1 MTKDKESLFEVLQ
14 IGEKDDFTIDI
25 KSVKPKKIPTK
36 TVSLYLEEM
45 DIRDTINQPFIFII
59 LPFFTSKRQRN
70 VNLVY
75 EIENAGIKFGAS
87 LSSDNFEGIKNQQ
100 PSDFEKNVFYF
111 ILYKFQE
118 LLMNGEDA
126 DNIVFNID
134 EIIEYLGLKFSMK
147 YYRKMEETLFNLQG
161 TTYKIAIRN
170 RKKAGNIIREV
181 YKEPLN
187 LIRYEKVK
195 ERNTV
200 TNKMKVYYK
209 VTLDKRIIEELR
221 IKHYSIFDRHLL
233 NDLRKADRASEKI
246 YQFISMKRFS
256 SDEGEYRIETLA
268 TIIPLTLTSRIKKK
282 LKTGEI
288 KEYEVSKM
296 KQVARRIKKAFDV
309 LVKKKYLLKYEML
322 ELKSLKSY
330 KFRYIFN
337 VEKDNYCHIS
347 NLIGNK
353 KTERLKLIELEEPSS
368 STPKKSGASS
378 AKVGKT
384 QNVMDEVKRAKKNI
398 YVSKAWNK
406 WVDNKI
412 QKIFEENGEEYTVN
426 ILRTVYKSLNKQ
438 ISKSLVGY
446 INGIMKNMEESSSE
460 NQLSFGRYAPDKNEI
475 IERES
480 EDDIEDA
487 EIVVEDKKIDN
498 RTVTKK
504 SNLDTTELKTPK
516 LDLDDPISKLL
527 LELYSK
533 LSENEKTVIKSK
545 AVEKYLEATDSE
557 AMTKVHE
564 QIFKSLEKIYV
575 LEVMKEDKGIV

>member
-1 MTKDKESLFEVLQ
+1 MAKDKESLFEVLQ
-14 IGEKDDFTIDI
+14 IGEKQDFAIDI
-25 KSVKPKKIPTK
+25 RSIKPKKIPTK

-126 DNIVFNID
+126 ENIVFNID
-134 EIIEYLGLKFSMK
+134 EVIEYLGLKFSMK

-195 ERNTV
+195 ERNTL

-209 VTLDKRIIEELR
+209 VSLDKRIIEELR

-233 NDLRKADRASEKI
+233 NDLRKSDRAAEKI

-268 TIIPLTLTSRIKKK
+268 TIIPLTMTSRIKKK
-282 LKTGEI
+282 LKNGDT
-288 KEYEVSKM
+288 KEYVVSKM
-296 KQVARRIKKAFDV
+296 RQVMRRIKKAFDI
-309 LVKKKYLLKYEML
+309 LVQKKYLLRYEIV

-330 KFRYIFN
+330 KFKYVFD
-337 VEKDNYCHIS
+337 VENDNYCHIS
-347 NLIGNK
+347 NLVGNK
-353 KTERLKLIELEEPSS
+353 KSERLRLIDANEISSAVPKKAADKTVKDGVSQKVLEEV
-368 STPKKSGASS
+368 KK
-378 AKVGKT
+378 
-384 QNVMDEVKRAKKNI
+384 AKKNI
-398 YVSKAWNK
+398 YISKSWNK

-412 QKIFEENGEEYTVN
+412 QKIFNENGEDYTIG
-426 ILRTVYKSLNKQ
+426 ILKTMYKSLNRE

-446 INGIMKNMEESSSE
+446 INGIMKNMEEKENE
-460 NQLSFGRYAPDKNEI
+460 NQLSFDGYPGESQ
-475 IERES
+475 ERVKS
-480 EDDIEDA
+480 SVADVIEDA
-487 EIVVEDKKIDN
+487 VIVEEGTAEVKVQAETPEESSEFI
-498 RTVTKK
+498 
-504 SNLDTTELKTPK
+504 TPK
-516 LDLDDPISKLL
+516 LDLEDPISKLL

-533 LSENEKTVIKSK
+533 LSDKEKTIIKDK
-545 AVEKYLEATDSE
+545 AVKQYLKATNSE
-557 AMTKVHE
+557 SFTKVHE
-564 QIFKSLEKIYV
+564 QIFKSLEKIYI
-575 LEVMKEDKGIV
+575 LEVMKQEKGLI